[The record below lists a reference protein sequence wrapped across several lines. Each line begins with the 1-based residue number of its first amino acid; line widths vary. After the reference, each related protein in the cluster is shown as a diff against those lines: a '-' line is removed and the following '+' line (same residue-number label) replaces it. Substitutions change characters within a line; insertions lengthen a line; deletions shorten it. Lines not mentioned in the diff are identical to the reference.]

1 MPRLVGK
8 GEKRHGK
15 RSGNARRR
23 TLARKEAGHIRA
35 RHVARVRAVCH
46 GIYFSF
52 NPEFFATA
60 CEEEEIASN
69 DFAKSLFLGA
79 CEHIE
84 EIDAK
89 INENLRSWSLS
100 RVSRVSLAVMRICA
114 YELMFTD
121 IPVSIA
127 INEALEVD
135 KKFDKDDAPS
145 FINGVLNAIA
155 KGCVRE

>member
-1 MPRLVGK
+1 MAKITR
-8 GEKRHGK
+8 RA
-15 RSGNARRR
+15 ARECAVQV
-23 TLARKEAGHIRA
+23 LYGYDFQKELDRE
-35 RHVARVRAVCH
+35 
-46 GIYFSF
+46 
-52 NPEFFATA
+52 EFFALA
-60 CEEEEIASN
+60 CEEEEIPTN
-69 DFAKSLFLGA
+69 DFAKSLFLGT

-84 EIDAK
+84 EIDSK
-89 INENLRSWSLS
+89 ITENLRSWSLS
-100 RVSRVSLAVMRICA
+100 RVSRVSLAVMRVCA

>member
-1 MPRLVGK
+1 MAKLTR
-8 GEKRHGK
+8 RA
-15 RSGNARRR
+15 ARECAVQV
-23 TLARKEAGHIRA
+23 LYGYDFQKDIDKE
-35 RHVARVRAVCH
+35 
-46 GIYFSF
+46 
-52 NPEFFATA
+52 EFFATA

>member
-1 MPRLVGK
+1 MAKITR
-8 GEKRHGK
+8 RA
-15 RSGNARRR
+15 ARECAVQV
-23 TLARKEAGHIRA
+23 LYGYDFQKELDRE
-35 RHVARVRAVCH
+35 
-46 GIYFSF
+46 
-52 NPEFFATA
+52 EFFALA
-60 CEEEEIASN
+60 CEEEEIPTN
-69 DFAKSLFLGA
+69 DFAKSLFLGT

-84 EIDAK
+84 EIDSK
-89 INENLRSWSLS
+89 ITENLRSWSIS
-100 RVSRVSLAVMRICA
+100 RVSRVSLAVMRVCA

>member
-1 MPRLVGK
+1 MAKITR
-8 GEKRHGK
+8 RA
-15 RSGNARRR
+15 ARECAVQV
-23 TLARKEAGHIRA
+23 LYGYDFQKELDRE
-35 RHVARVRAVCH
+35 
-46 GIYFSF
+46 
-52 NPEFFATA
+52 EFFALA
-60 CEEEEIASN
+60 CEEEEIPTN
-69 DFAKSLFLGA
+69 DFAKSLFLGT

-84 EIDAK
+84 EIDEK

-100 RVSRVSLAVMRICA
+100 RVSRVSLSVMRLCA

-155 KGCVRE
+155 KGCRKE

>member
-1 MPRLVGK
+1 MAKITR
-8 GEKRHGK
+8 RA
-15 RSGNARRR
+15 ARECAVQI
-23 TLARKEAGHIRA
+23 LYGYDFQKELDRE
-35 RHVARVRAVCH
+35 
-46 GIYFSF
+46 
-52 NPEFFATA
+52 EFFEVS
-60 CEEEEIASN
+60 CLEEELAGG
-69 DFAKSLFLGA
+69 DFAKSLFLGT

-100 RVSRVSLAVMRICA
+100 RVSRVSLAVMRLCA

-135 KKFDKDDAPS
+135 KKFDNPRWTPKQALSPVWAKALPPSMATATGTAMWSRAPRS
-145 FINGVLNAIA
+145 SP
-155 KGCVRE
+155 

>member
-1 MPRLVGK
+1 MAKITR
-8 GEKRHGK
+8 RA
-15 RSGNARRR
+15 ARECAVQV
-23 TLARKEAGHIRA
+23 LYGYDFQKELDRE
-35 RHVARVRAVCH
+35 
-46 GIYFSF
+46 
-52 NPEFFATA
+52 EFFALA
-60 CEEEEIASN
+60 CEEEEIPTN

-79 CEHIE
+79 CEHVE

-100 RVSRVSLAVMRICA
+100 RVSRVSLAVMRLCA

-145 FINGVLNAIA
+145 FINCVLNAIA
-155 KGCVRE
+155 KGCRAE

>member
-1 MPRLVGK
+1 MAKITR
-8 GEKRHGK
+8 RA
-15 RSGNARRR
+15 ARECAVQV
-23 TLARKEAGHIRA
+23 LYGYDFQKELDRE
-35 RHVARVRAVCH
+35 
-46 GIYFSF
+46 
-52 NPEFFATA
+52 EFFALA
-60 CEEEEIASN
+60 CEEEEIPTN
-69 DFAKSLFLGA
+69 DFAKSIFLGT

-84 EIDAK
+84 EIDEK

-100 RVSRVSLAVMRICA
+100 RVSKVSLSVMRLCA

-155 KGCVRE
+155 KGSRKE

>member
-1 MPRLVGK
+1 MAKITRRAARECAVQILYAYDFQK
-8 GEKRHGK
+8 ELEK
-15 RSGNARRR
+15 
-23 TLARKEAGHIRA
+23 E
-35 RHVARVRAVCH
+35 
-46 GIYFSF
+46 
-52 NPEFFATA
+52 EFFELA
-60 CEEEEIASN
+60 CEEEELATN

-79 CEHIE
+79 CGHID

-89 INENLRSWSLS
+89 ITENLRGWSLS

-127 INEALEVD
+127 INEALEID
-135 KKFDKDDAPS
+135 KKFDKDDAPG

-155 KGCVRE
+155 KGCKKE

>member
-1 MPRLVGK
+1 MAKITR
-8 GEKRHGK
+8 RA
-15 RSGNARRR
+15 ARECAVQI
-23 TLARKEAGHIRA
+23 LYGYDFQKDVDKE
-35 RHVARVRAVCH
+35 
-46 GIYFSF
+46 
-52 NPEFFATA
+52 EFFTST
-60 CEEEEIASN
+60 CEEEEIACN
-69 DFAKSLFLGA
+69 GFAKSLFLGT

-84 EIDAK
+84 EIDEK

-100 RVSRVSLAVMRICA
+100 RVSRVSLSVMRLCA

-127 INEALEVD
+127 INEAIEVD

-155 KGCVRE
+155 KGCRKE

>member
-1 MPRLVGK
+1 MAKITR
-8 GEKRHGK
+8 RA
-15 RSGNARRR
+15 ARECAVQVLYGYDFQKDIDKEEYF
-23 TLARKEAGHIRA
+23 TL
-35 RHVARVRAVCH
+35 
-46 GIYFSF
+46 
-52 NPEFFATA
+52 A
-60 CEEEEIASN
+60 CEEEEIPTN

-79 CEHIE
+79 CEHVE

-100 RVSRVSLAVMRICA
+100 RVSRVSLAVMRLCA

-127 INEALEVD
+127 INEALDVD

-155 KGCVRE
+155 KGSRKE